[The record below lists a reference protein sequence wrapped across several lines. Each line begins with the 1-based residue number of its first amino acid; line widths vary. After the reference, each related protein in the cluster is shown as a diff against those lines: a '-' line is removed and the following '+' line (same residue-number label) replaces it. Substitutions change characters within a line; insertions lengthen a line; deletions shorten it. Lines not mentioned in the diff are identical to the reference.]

1 MPDQTAE
8 LTKPRVSR
16 LIITKFRAI
25 GSADIEF
32 GQTIALV
39 GQNGSGKSTILRA
52 LNAFFNF
59 ETEEGDFAAGRHK
72 YTNGSQSVIEV
83 RMTGLRTAGLPL
95 SDAGTGEVRA
105 RLKYRS
111 TKKWECWVN
120 GGWGAMPADFHERLR
135 QHLSYALIPIRRDH
149 EVAHDKSGGL
159 LERAVEEWV
168 SANHVR
174 DRRSPQIAKVAQ
186 ELRTR
191 SLAGLDKHLRTIAP
205 MSGPFSFEIEY
216 GTPPDYRLLLQN
228 LQLSVKEGGQ
238 LIPLSDSGSGTQS
251 MAVFAL
257 YAYLAE
263 LENTNYILGFEEPEQ
278 NLHPQAQQQL
288 MRNLSELGLQVA
300 FTTHS
305 PTIVDTLEHE
315 QVVLCKRYRSS
326 RRDLE
331 VRATQISSSFF
342 TDHGLDRDKYYK
354 FHRRKNSSFLF
365 ADFVVVTESPIDANV
380 VEQLLRE
387 ADVSIEELGMTIF
400 SVDGIPQIPHMF
412 YLLKALQISA
422 AFVVDKDYFVPYRNN
437 NQRDKSLNSKGY
449 PTYSPT
455 VKKHSL
461 LAELFPKQKDRDAL
475 LDALVNHHGHA
486 MDILQTTKFFC
497 FKFAL
502 EVDLVA
508 SSESRERLYDL
519 TNLVGDDRN
528 EKKLLAK
535 KDALKD
541 QAYLLQSFTGLPVKN
556 LPYSFRRLRSQ
567 LPAMARASRSI
578 GPSI

>member
-8 LTKPRVSR
+8 LAKARLTR

-25 GSADIEF
+25 GSADIEL
-32 GQTIALV
+32 GETIALV
-39 GQNGSGKSTILRA
+39 GQNGSGKTTILRA

-59 ETEEGDFAAGRHK
+59 ETEEADFVAGRHK
-72 YTNGSQSVIEV
+72 YSNGSQSVIEV
-83 RMTGLRTAGLPL
+83 RMVGLQASGLPL
-95 SDAGTGEVRA
+95 SDPGTGEVRA

-111 TKKWECWVN
+111 TKKWECWTN
-120 GGWGAMPADFHERLR
+120 GTWSTMPSDFHEKLR
-135 QHLSYALIPIRRDH
+135 KHLSYALIPIRRDH

-174 DRRSPQIAKVAQ
+174 DRRSPQIVKVAD

-191 SLAGLDKHLRTIAP
+191 SLAGLEKHLRTIAP

-228 LQLSVKEGGQ
+228 LRLSVKEGGQ

-288 MRNLSELGLQVA
+288 MRNLSDLGLQVV

-315 QVVLCKRYRSS
+315 QVVLCKRYRTSK
-326 RRDLE
+326 RDLE
-331 VRATQISSSFF
+331 VKAAQISSGFF

-400 SVDGIPQIPHMF
+400 SVDGIPSIPHMF
-412 YLLKALQISA
+412 HLLKELQIAA
-422 AFVVDKDYFVPYRNN
+422 AFVVDKDYFIPYRENN
-437 NQRDKSLNSKGY
+437 ERDKSLNSKGY
-449 PTYSPT
+449 PTFSPT
-455 VKKHSL
+455 AKRTSL
-461 LAELFPKQKDRDAL
+461 LTELFPKQKDREAL
-475 LDALVNHHGHA
+475 LDALVNHHANA
-486 MDILQTTKFFC
+486 MNILQTQNFFC
-497 FKFAL
+497 FKYAL

-508 SSESRERLYDL
+508 APESRERLYNL
-519 TNLVGDDRN
+519 TNLVGDDRH
-528 EKKLLAK
+528 EKKLLTK
-535 KDALKD
+535 KDALKN

-556 LPYSFRRLRSQ
+556 LPNSFKRLRTQ
-567 LPAMARASRSI
+567 LPAMARAAHSI
-578 GPSI
+578 GAP